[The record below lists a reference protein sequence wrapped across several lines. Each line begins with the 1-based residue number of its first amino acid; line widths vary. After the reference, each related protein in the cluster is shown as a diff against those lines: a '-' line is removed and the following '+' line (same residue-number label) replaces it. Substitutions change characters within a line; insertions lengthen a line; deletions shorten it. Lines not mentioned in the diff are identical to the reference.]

1 MKVYNSHEIKNIA
14 LLGNDGSGKTTL
26 TEALLFECGQIKRRG
41 RITAKNTVSDYFP
54 VEQDYGYSVFSTVF
68 HTEWNNKKLNIIDCP
83 GSDDFVGAAM
93 TALNV
98 TDTALLLIN
107 GQFGPEV
114 GTQNHFR
121 YTEKLQKPVIF
132 LVNQLD
138 NENCDYEK
146 VVEDL
151 RSIYGNKVVPV
162 QYPVKTGP
170 DFCELI
176 DVILMKKLKWG
187 AEGGEPTIEDIPAEE
202 KERAEAMHKE
212 LVEAAAENDEGL
224 MEKFFETEHLTE
236 DEMREG
242 IRKGMVTRSIFPV
255 FCVCASKNMGV
266 GRLMEFLGNVVPFVD
281 EMPAVHNSRGE
292 EVKLDPNGPTSIYF
306 FKTGVEP
313 HIGEVQY
320 FKVMSGTVHEGDD
333 LSNADR
339 GSKERMAQIF
349 VCSGANREKV
359 EKLSAGDI
367 GCTVKLKDVRTGNT
381 LNGKDCEHRFNF
393 IKYPNPKYTRAIRAV
408 NEADTEKMM
417 AALNRMRQEDPTW
430 EVEQS
435 KELRQILVH
444 GQGEF
449 HLRTLKWRLEN
460 LDKIAIEFYEQR
472 IPYRETITKA
482 ARADYRHKKQ
492 SGGAGQFGEVHLI
505 VEPYSD
511 GMPDPTVYKFG
522 NQEIR
527 IAIKG
532 KEEIPLEWGGKLVFI
547 NSVVGGAIDARFMPA
562 ILKGIMSRMEQ
573 GPLTGSYARDVR
585 VIVYDGKMH
594 PVDSNE
600 LSFMLA
606 GRNAFS
612 IAFKEAGPKILE
624 PIYDV
629 EVFVPAD
636 KMGDVMSDLQ
646 GRRGMIVGMSSENGY
661 EKLQA
666 KVPLK
671 EMASY
676 STSLSSLTGGRASFI
691 MKFASYELVPG
702 DLQNKLIDA
711 HEKELAEEK

>member
-170 DFCELI
+170 NFCELI

-702 DLQNKLIDA
+702 DLQSKLIDA